1 MKTFFKIAVVSFGLG
16 LILFFSLCTFVD
28 RTPYRETAYYQQT
41 IQRLNAIDDS
51 FITAGDTISA
61 GWSKINLTPDRKL
74 PLAGYGKRRGKLF
87 EDVHD
92 SLWVRTVVF
101 NNEKTEI
108 ALVTADL
115 LIIPNEVTIML
126 EKSLPEVGL
135 SSNQIFLSATHTH
148 CGIGGWAPGLTG
160 EFFAGEFDPQ
170 VVEFITQAIINS
182 IIEARKN
189 QLPVKMGFAR
199 FQLPELVANR
209 LVGDQGKID
218 PWLRL
223 ILLEQI
229 NGKVAAFT
237 TFAAHP
243 TCLSSSYLNLS
254 RGYPGQLVDQI
265 EALNK
270 IDFALFA
277 AGAVG
282 SQKPGI
288 KNKDDPW
295 ARINTMVGPMTE
307 QIELGLNF
315 MLTQPQYSLG
325 LFKLPL
331 GLRDPHFRISED
343 LRLRPG
349 LFRTFF
355 GDYPSE
361 ITVMRLGHILLIGMP
376 CDFSG
381 ELVEPLQELAAQKEL
396 NLIITSFNGGYI
408 GYVTDDQWYDL
419 DKYETRTM
427 NWFGPY
433 NGAYFSELTARII
446 EMN

>member
-1 MKTFFKIAVVSFGLG
+1 MKTFFKIAGVTSGLG
-16 LILFFSLCTFVD
+16 LILFFSLFTFVD
-28 RTPYRETAYYQQT
+28 RTPYTETAYYQQT
-41 IQRLNAIDDS
+41 IQRLNTFDDS
-51 FITAGDTISA
+51 FIISGDTIRA
-61 GWSKINLTPDRKL
+61 GWSKINITPQKRL
-74 PLAGYGKRRGKLF
+74 PLAGYGKRGGKLF

-101 NNEKTEI
+101 TNEETEI

-126 EKSLPEVGL
+126 EKSMKEGGL

-148 CGIGGWAPGLTG
+148 CSIGGWAPGITG
-160 EFFAGEFDPQ
+160 EFFAGEFDPY
-170 VVEFITQAIINS
+170 VVEYISQAIIES

-189 QLPVKMGFAR
+189 QLPVKIGFAR

-209 LVGDQGKID
+209 LVGEQGKID

-243 TCLSSSYLNLS
+243 TCLSSSYLNVS

-265 EALNK
+265 EALDK

-288 KNKDDPW
+288 KNQDPW
-295 ARINTMVGPMTE
+295 IRINTMVGSITE

-315 MLTQPQYSLG
+315 MPTQHHNNLG

-343 LRLRPG
+343 LRIRPG

-361 ITVMRLGHILLIGMP
+361 ITVMRLGHILLVGMP

-381 ELVEPLQELAAQKEL
+381 ELMEPLQELAVQKGL

-408 GYVTDDQWYDL
+408 GYITDDQWYDL

-433 NGAYFSELTARII
+433 NGAYFSELIARII